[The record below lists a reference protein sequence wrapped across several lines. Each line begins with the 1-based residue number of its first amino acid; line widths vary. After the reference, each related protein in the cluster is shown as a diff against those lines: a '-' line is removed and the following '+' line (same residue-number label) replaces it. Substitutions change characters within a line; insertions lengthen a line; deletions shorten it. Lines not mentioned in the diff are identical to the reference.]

1 MDEDQRA
8 GGDGE
13 ADDLAGRGQSLEH
26 ERRLAELRHHP
37 ADHDLQPDHAA
48 TAANTLFSALLP
60 WASPALAI
68 SPYMKARKARLRA
81 LSASWASRL

>member
-1 MDEDQRA
+1 MSAPAAMVRPMIWLVEARA
-8 GGDGE
+8 SSTTGAWSNCGITPPI
-13 ADDLAGRGQSLEH
+13 AICS
-26 ERRLAELRHHP
+26 P
-37 ADHDLQPDHAA
+37 ITAA

-81 LSASWASRL
+81 LSASWARRL